1 MLISFTDIIIIM
13 VNIMTTIQVSEETH
27 LELRKIKG
35 ELLAKNGKERSFDEI
50 IQLLIE
56 HYKKT
61 R

>member
-13 VNIMTTIQVSEETH
+13 VNVMTTIQVSEETH

-50 IQLLIE
+50 IRLLIE
-56 HYKKT
+56 HYRKT
-61 R
+61 K

>member
-1 MLISFTDIIIIM
+1 MRCNN
-13 VNIMTTIQVSEETH
+13 VTTIRISEETH

-50 IQLLIE
+50 IKLLIE

-61 R
+61 T